1 MERFENNILL
11 MGRIMKKGYLLL
23 FLLGLTACSVEDP
36 KTYLS
41 EEDAYVD
48 ARSLYVNTV
57 ATLYNYIGGNA
68 DSQGLQGT
76 TRGVWD
82 YNTLTTDEAM
92 TPTRGGDW
100 YDGGYWQNLYLHK
113 WTEDDNELYETW
125 KYLYKVVMLCNY
137 SLASLD
143 NYSYLLTDKQ
153 LQDYKAE
160 VRGIRALFYYYLLDL
175 FGRIPIVV
183 DSNVSVNDVKQ
194 SKRSEAFKFVVNEL
208 QSIMMLVADEH
219 SNVEGAYYGRITRSV
234 VFFLLAMLALNSP
247 IYLDDD
253 WTDGIALDGKD
264 IDFPINQYHMN
275 AYDATVAYCDMLA
288 ASGYRLSSYYEEN
301 FWVINEDSKENIF
314 TIPMDKTLFS
324 NVFDNVARSCHY
336 NHGSAL
342 GFGAMNGFAATV
354 STVKT
359 FGYGTEDVDIRYYI
373 NFYSDTIH
381 VNGETVRLD
390 DGRLLAYYPLEI
402 KLDVSGSPYE
412 KTAGAR
418 MAKYENDETKAQR
431 NDIVLFRYGDALL
444 MKAEALYRNG
454 KDGLAILNQVRER
467 SMMFPIESI
476 DDYISPVTGKKAT
489 VKGQCILDERLRE
502 LVWEGWRRQDLIRF
516 GLFHQAYDQRPQLP
530 DEQNGYTTVFPIPQ
544 KALDLNHNL
553 TQNPGY

>member
-11 MGRIMKKGYLLL
+11 MGRMMKKGYLLL
-23 FLLGLTACSVEDP
+23 FLLSLTACSVEDP

-234 VFFLLAMLALNSP
+234 VFFLLAKLALNSP

-253 WTDGIALDGKD
+253 WTDGKALDGKD

-301 FWVINEDSKENIF
+301 FWVFNEDSKENIF
-314 TIPMDKTLFS
+314 TIPMDKTIFS

-342 GFGAMNGFAATV
+342 GFGALNGFAATV

-373 NFYSDTIH
+373 NFYSDTIE
-381 VNGETVRLD
+381 VRGENVKLD
-390 DGRLLAYYPLEI
+390 DGNLLAYYPLEI

-418 MAKYENDETKAQR
+418 MAKYENDETNAQR

-454 KDGLAILNQVRER
+454 KDGLTALNQVRER

-476 DDYISPVTGKKAT
+476 DDYISPLTGEKAT